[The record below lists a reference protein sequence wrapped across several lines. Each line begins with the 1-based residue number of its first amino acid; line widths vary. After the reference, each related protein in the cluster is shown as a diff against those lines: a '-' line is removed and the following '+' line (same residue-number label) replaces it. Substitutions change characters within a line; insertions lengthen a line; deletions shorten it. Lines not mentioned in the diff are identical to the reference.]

1 MHYKEEQEMAK
12 KMLVVSEHQENY
24 ERFSKGAV
32 YDVFKR
38 TADKYG
44 YDLEVVYDDGLGCE
58 GDGWREAALKV
69 ETKGPGWVRHSPE
82 FLKAVED
89 ANIIVVS
96 FSAVGRQLLDA
107 AKNLELV
114 AVMRSGIENIDME
127 ACREKGVPVCNAPGR
142 VSEPVADFT
151 SALILDINRGIT
163 YVNKFWKPGME
174 EELLPYFHP
183 ELYKD
188 LTIGMVGFGIIGRK
202 VLHRLKNFGFK
213 FIAYDPYVKQEDVAD
228 LGVEIMSLDEVMS
241 KADTVTV
248 HARLLPETKNLIG
261 AHEISLMKE
270 SAFLVNTARG
280 GLVDEN
286 ALIEALKARKIRGAA
301 LDVLKTEP
309 LPDDHV
315 LRTLDNVIL
324 TPHMAGMAGN
334 MFVVS
339 AEIIMS
345 DVSEFMAGR
354 PLHSQIK

>member
-1 MHYKEEQEMAK
+1 MGK
-12 KMLVVSEHQENY
+12 KMLVVAEHKENY
-24 ERFSKGAV
+24 KRFSQGAV
-32 YDVFKR
+32 YDVFKG
-38 TADKYG
+38 TADRFG
-44 YDLEVVYDDGLGCE
+44 YELEVVYDDGLSCE

-69 ETKGPGWVRHSPE
+69 ETRGPGWVRHSSE
-82 FLKAVED
+82 FLAAVKD
-89 ANIIVVS
+89 ASIIVVS

-107 AKNLELV
+107 AEKLELV

-151 SALILDINRGIT
+151 AALILDINRGIT

-183 ELYKD
+183 ELYRD

-213 FIAYDPYVKQEDVAD
+213 FIAYDPFVKPEDVAD
-228 LGVEIMSLDEVMS
+228 LDVEIMSLDEVMAN
-241 KADTVTV
+241 ADTITI

-261 AHEISLMKE
+261 AHEISLMKN

-280 GLVDEN
+280 GLVDED
-286 ALIEALKARKIRGAA
+286 AVIDALKARKIRGAA

-309 LPDDHV
+309 LPDDHI

-339 AEIIMS
+339 AEIIMA
-345 DVSEFMAGR
+345 EAARFMAGEA
-354 PLHSQIK
+354 LHSQIK